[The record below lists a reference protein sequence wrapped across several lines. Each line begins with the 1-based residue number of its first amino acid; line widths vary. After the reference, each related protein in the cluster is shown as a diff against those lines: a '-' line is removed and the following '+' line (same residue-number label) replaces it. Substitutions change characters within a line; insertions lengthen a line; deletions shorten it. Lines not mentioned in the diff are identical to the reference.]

1 MHRNS
6 VILMLILTLFLSL
19 LVPSEQALAEGEKQ
33 SELTHGFKLLR
44 EEDLPDIS
52 STVYLYEHEKSGAH
66 LLWLKNEDPF
76 KVFAACFKTKMS
88 NNSGAPHIVEHA
100 VLGGS
105 RKYKS
110 DDIFTDMNSRSTNAF
125 MNAMTY
131 PDKTIFPVASR
142 DPQDFYNLTDV
153 YLDSVFFPMILEN
166 SKFFYR
172 EGWRYEIFSPEDDL
186 NYNGVVYNEM
196 AGALSDPMKNFLF
209 ETLASIYPDTF
220 YRYNSGGIPQ
230 YIPDLSYEEFKD
242 FYHSYYSPGNALL
255 YFYGDLD
262 IDAYLEHI
270 DEDYLSHFDK
280 PENTVEYEKQEPFS
294 ERKEQVVYYNLDDDA
309 SEDGQTYMSLNYLTG
324 DGGDLDDTFTNIVLS
339 YTLFD
344 SSSAPVK
351 EALLDAGIGAQ
362 SGSFSLAFNQNT
374 MGVAVLNANSDQKD
388 DFVQIVEDTIRKT
401 VEEGLDKDN
410 IMAIINYLEL
420 SYREANGTNG
430 LKGMDY
436 LQLILDSYNYGG
448 DPLAYL
454 KFTEIFDSLRAK
466 VDSGAYEQYI
476 QEKILDN
483 PTSSLLILEGK
494 KGLAS
499 QVVQES
505 AEKLAEYKASLSEE
519 ELEQLIAD
527 SKDLRDK
534 PAFDEADYN
543 LPSLKLSEI
552 EPDINTIPFDVE
564 KLDKYTLV
572 TSPQV
577 SGGINYLNL
586 QFDLSVVPE
595 EDLPYV
601 GLLASLLGTI
611 DTENYS
617 KGDLEK
623 TMLSYTGGISFAP
636 SNAAH
641 KDTAALDS
649 RFEVAASAT
658 AENIDQMFDLI
669 EEIGLRSK
677 FEDTKWIGEQIKALR
692 NGMET
697 NASSNAIGLGI
708 QRVRSYIDPVFAY
721 REQFSGL
728 DYLRFIQD
736 VDDHFAADPQTY
748 LDKLQAVNKQIFNTA
763 NLVVGLAGAESDF
776 DTVKASLTA
785 LVDRLPAEKLENG
798 KFNVTVQKKNEGISV
813 NSSSNYVI
821 KAAKLSDYKER
832 NGSRNVVTLVLDNL
846 YLYPEIRAKGGA
858 YGAYSF
864 IDNYDNLAVYSY
876 SDPNVRETVEVFDKM
891 GDFLTDLELSDED
904 LEQVIIGYFKAYPVP
919 GADAASQI
927 AYRYINGFSNAYYAQ
942 EAQEVL
948 ATKLD
953 DIREYG
959 EAIKAAMQEGNNL
972 VVLGN
977 QAKIKENEDL
987 FDQLVNIVESKV
999 AMPEEAVAAD
1009 PEDPILGNWVF
1020 DSFTFEENNYPASAL
1035 GTEIKYE
1042 FLGDGTCV
1050 SYQDDE
1056 TYPASLWL
1064 NEDGVYYIFE
1074 DGSSLEA
1081 HLEEGQ
1087 LTMVMEGIEMHF
1099 QRAELEDEAGSEDK

>member
-1 MHRNS
+1 MHRS
-6 VILMLILTLFLSL
+6 LVILMLILTLL
-19 LVPSEQALAEGEKQ
+19 LGLFVPSEQALAEEEKP

-44 EEDLPDIS
+44 EEELPDIS
-52 STVYLYEHEKSGAH
+52 STAYLYEHEKSGAH

-131 PDKTIFPVASR
+131 PDKTIFPIASR

-166 SKFFYR
+166 RKFFDR

-186 NYNGVVYNEM
+186 TYNGVVYNEM
-196 AGALSDPMKNFLF
+196 TGALSDPMRNFLF

-220 YRYNSGGIPQ
+220 YRYNSGGVPQ

-242 FYHSYYSPGNALL
+242 FYQSYYSPGNALL

-262 IDAYLEHI
+262 IDTYLEHI

-280 PENTVEYEKQEPFS
+280 PESTVEYEKQEPFA
-294 ERKEQVVYYNLDDDA
+294 ERREQVVYYNLDDEA

-324 DGGDLDDTFTNIVLS
+324 DGGDVNDTFTNIVLS

-374 MGVAVLNANSDQKD
+374 LGVAVLNANTDQKN
-388 DFVQIVEDTIRKT
+388 DFVQIVEETIQKT

-410 IMAIINYLEL
+410 IMAIINFLDL

-454 KFTEIFDSLRAK
+454 KFTEIFDALRAK
-466 VDSGAYEQYI
+466 VDTGEYEQYI

-483 PTSSLLILEGK
+483 PTSSLLILEPQ
-494 KGLAS
+494 KGLAA
-499 QVVQES
+499 QVAQET
-505 AEKLAEYKASLSEE
+505 ADKLAEYKASLSEE
-519 ELEQLIAD
+519 ELAQLVAD
-527 SKDLRDK
+527 SEDLRDK
-534 PAFDEADYN
+534 PVFDEADYN

-552 EPDINTIPFDVE
+552 EPDINFLPFE
-564 KLDKYTLV
+564 AEQLDKYTLV

-577 SGGINYLNL
+577 TGGINYLDL

-601 GLLASLLGTI
+601 GLLSYLLGTL

-623 TMLSYTGGISFAP
+623 AVLSYTGGISFTP
-636 SNAAH
+636 SDAAH

-658 AENIDQMFDLI
+658 TENIDQMLDLI
-669 EEIGLRSK
+669 EEISLRTK

-697 NASSNAIGLGI
+697 SASSNAIGLGI
-708 QRVRSYIDPVFAY
+708 QRVRSYFDPVFAY
-721 REQFSGL
+721 REQYSGL
-728 DYLRFIQD
+728 DYLRFIQE
-736 VDDHFAADPQTY
+736 VDSNFAENPQPY
-748 LDKLQAVNKQIFNTA
+748 LDKLEAVSKQIFNTP

-776 DTVKASLTA
+776 TNVKASLTA
-785 LVDRLPAEKLENG
+785 LIDRLPAAELENG
-798 KFNVTVQKKNEGISV
+798 QFDVTAQKLNEGISV
-813 NSSSNYVI
+813 NSGSNYVI
-821 KAAKLSDYKER
+821 KAAKLSDYTEL

-846 YLYPEIRAKGGA
+846 YLYPELRAKGGA

-864 IDNYDNLAVYSY
+864 IDNYGNFAAYSY
-876 SDPNVRETVEVFDKM
+876 SDPNLRETVEAFDNM
-891 GDFLTDLELSDED
+891 GDFLNDLDLSEED

-919 GADAASQI
+919 GADAASQV
-927 AYRYINGFSNAYYAQ
+927 AYRYINGFSNDYYAK

-948 ATKLD
+948 GTKLE
-953 DIREYG
+953 DIKAYG

-972 VVLGN
+972 IVLGN
-977 QAKIKENEDL
+977 QAKIKENADL
-987 FDQLVNIVESKV
+987 FDQLVSIVESKV
-999 AMPEEAVAAD
+999 AIPEEAVAAD
-1009 PEDPILGNWVF
+1009 PEDPILGTWVF
-1020 DSFTFEENNYPASAL
+1020 DSFSFDENYFPSSAL
-1035 GTEIKYE
+1035 GIEVTYE
-1042 FLGDGTCV
+1042 FLEDGTFL
-1050 SYQDDE
+1050 SYQDGE
-1056 TYPASLWL
+1056 SYPPALWL
-1064 NEDGVYYIFE
+1064 NEDGVYYLFE

-1081 HLEEGQ
+1081 NLAEEKLSFEVEGIKMYFHRVELEE
-1087 LTMVMEGIEMHF
+1087 VS
-1099 QRAELEDEAGSEDK
+1099 SED